1 MPILSCSFVCL
12 NATHTLLSPLQY
24 TEKHNQVLI
33 GWFLVG
39 ICIVTFALSGS
50 KSNPFEMIN
59 DGSTD
64 EEALERVIIEK
75 RMQGSLQGRY
85 FNRSFGAYW
94 YKRYDDAVKW
104 SEEYLKLASLCGF
117 LDVYNSLYRGLAAFQ
132 LARSSDDAKNGLK

>member
-50 KSNPFEMIN
+50 KSNPFEMVN
-59 DGSTD
+59 DSSTD

-132 LARSSDDAKNGLK
+132 LAISSDDAKNGLK